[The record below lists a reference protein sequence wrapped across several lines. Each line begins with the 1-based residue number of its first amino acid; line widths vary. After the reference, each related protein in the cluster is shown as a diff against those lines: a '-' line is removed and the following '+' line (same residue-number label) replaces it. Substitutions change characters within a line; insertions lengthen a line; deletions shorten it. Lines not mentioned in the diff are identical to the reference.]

1 MNNVLQFLK
10 KGNRIH
16 IKEKNKGKFT
26 SYCGGKVTD
35 ECIRKAKNSGNPTL
49 VKRATFAQNSRKWK
63 HQKGGYIIK
72 SQEGTKFN
80 FSKITDFL
88 NSDQGELAIQ
98 GISQIINKINDT
110 KMEQKLQD
118 WKEHYLKSVTPNTDQ
133 YYQKV
138 EDEENQLKQMNP
150 DYNPSPIDTAYKAN
164 KLAQEDYLQQRQAAE
179 QEADQYIREQLSN
192 NQGYGD
198 LLSTGLGLV
207 GSFLSKKSN
216 NSSINQTKPNY
227 SNNWTKPNY
236 SNNYTFKLSSFW
248 DNPTLQQ

>member
-1 MNNVLQFLK
+1 MNNILQFLK
-10 KGNRIH
+10 KGSGIH
-16 IKEKNKGKFT
+16 IKPKNRGKFT
-26 SYCGGKVTD
+26 KYCQGKVTD
-35 ECIRKAKNSGNPTL
+35 ECIRKAKSSGNPTL

-98 GISQIINKINDT
+98 GISQIMNRINST
-110 KMEQKLQD
+110 KMEQELQD
-118 WKEHYLKSVTPNTDQ
+118 WKKNFLKSITPNTSQ

-138 EDEENQLKQMNP
+138 KDEENQLEQMNP
-150 DYNPSPIDTAYKAN
+150 DYNSSPIDTAYKAN
-164 KLAQEDYLQQRQAAE
+164 KLAQEDYLSQRQAAE

-198 LLSTGLGLV
+198 LLSTGLGIV
-207 GSFLSKKSN
+207 GNFLSKKNN
-216 NSSINQTKPNY
+216 NSSINQAKPNY
-227 SNNWTKPNY
+227 SSNQTNY